1 MGSTGATLSGS
12 YSGAS
17 ATPSAVGFKWGTSSG
32 NLTETL
38 SATNSNGSFSAIL
51 SGRQANTTYYYK
63 AFVTV
68 SGTGDHAS
76 ESETFYGDVCSFT
89 TGATSTVTTG
99 SASDK
104 TSSSATLSASYANIV
119 TGTKAPQAIWFA
131 YGTSSGNLNQT
142 AYGDN
147 STVTSASGSFSIN
160 VEGLAPST
168 TYYYKAYM
176 TVWNG
181 STYVDISGSVQNFA
195 TTAAPQ
201 QSTWQQYLN
210 DYGMPNVSG
219 LGLSLRQSGTYSD
232 RDDKWYSVNTG
243 NNKRQIAIHTY
254 TTGSPSSS
262 ETLNYVVLYDET
274 KYAPVWTAHTMNSYY
289 WPDNN
294 AGRNDSWTDD
304 PAINLTQ
311 QEGLDNAST
320 VGYSRGHLVASDYRQ
335 TNVKQNKQTFYHSN
349 QAPQWQN
356 SFNSGFWSTLEGR
369 VKTMTPSGTT
379 TMLYVVT
386 GVLYEGTVSNNVVT
400 SSTVPTKSSGSLNV
414 PIPSHF
420 YKCIMK
426 CTLNGSG
433 VPTSAQGIAF
443 IYTNEAHTTGN
454 YYDSTYVTSIDAIET
469 RAGFDFF
476 ANVPS
481 SVQTAAESNT
491 NHYWFTGQGS
501 PNSISSVTGS
511 NWGSF

>member
-1 MGSTGATLSGS
+1 LSSTGATLSGS
-12 YSGAS
+12 YSGATGTVS
-17 ATPSAVGFKWGTSSG
+17 ETGFYYGTSSPTTKVVASG
-32 NLTETL
+32 TSSPFTKALTGLT
-38 SATNSNGSFSAIL
+38 
-51 SGRQANTTYYYK
+51 ANTTYYYK
-63 AFVTV
+63 AYVIEGGQEV
-68 SGTGDHAS
+68 LGSQQ
-76 ESETFYGDVCSFT
+76 SFT
-89 TGATSTVTTG
+89 TKKVATATVTT
-99 SASDK
+99 SAATSV
-104 TSSSATLSASYANIV
+104 TSSSAQLNGSFSGASGRIYETGFYWGTASNSLTNQV
-119 TGTKAPQAIWFA
+119 TTDGSNA
-131 YGTSSGNLNQT
+131 
-142 AYGDN
+142 
-147 STVTSASGSFSIN
+147 ASGSFNCTIGGQTPLS
-160 VEGLAPST
+160 AST
-168 TYYYKAYM
+168 TYYYKAYVLEYNEA
-176 TVWNG
+176 TEE
-181 STYVDISGSVQNFA
+181 YVERLASSAQSF
-195 TTAAPQ
+195 TTAAVAQ
-201 QSTWQQYLN
+201 QQTWQQYLSG
-210 DYGMPNVSG
+210 YGMPDVSG
-219 LGLSLRQSGTYSD
+219 LNTSLRQSGTYSD

-274 KYAPVWTAHTMNSYY
+274 KYAPVWTAHTMNTYY

-311 QEGLDNAST
+311 QGGLDNAGT

-400 SSTVPTKSSGSLNV
+400 SSTVPTKSSGSLSV

-454 YYDSTYVTSIDAIET
+454 YDDSTYVTSIDAVES

-476 ANVPS
+476 AAVPS
-481 SVQTAAESNT
+481 NLQAAAEANT
-491 NHYWFTGQGS
+491 SATWFT
-501 PNSISSVTGS
+501 S
-511 NWGSF
+511 N